1 MRFIRRTAP
10 ALIVACFA
18 AATLA
23 LHAQEEGNPYRQL
36 RYRFIGPDGNRAIA
50 VVGEPGNPLVTYVGA
65 ASGGIFK
72 TADGGTTWRPIFDH
86 YGVASVGSLAID
98 PQRHNIVWAGTGETF
113 LIRPDNSMGNGI
125 YRSDDAG
132 ATWRRMGLEKTGR
145 IGRVVIDP
153 HDPDTVF
160 ACALGHSFGP
170 QHERGIYRTRDGGAT
185 WQQVLFVDENTGCAD
200 IAIDPNHPQVL
211 FAGMWPL
218 TIKTW
223 GLTSGGPAG
232 GVYVSRDGGT
242 SWHKL
247 SGHGLPAADHPIGKT
262 AVAVAPSDSRRV
274 YALLEDTTPGF
285 YRSEDGGATWTL
297 VNQQHVLAERA
308 PYYTRFAVSPDDENR
323 LYFASVS
330 WSVSTDGG
338 DTLLESAT
346 RAGGD
351 NHDIWIDP
359 TNASRILVAND
370 AGASVSLNKG
380 KTYEHVVLP
389 IAQMYHVYTDNQI
402 PYFVYGNRQDGGSYR
417 GPSNSLQTGFG
428 PLVSGGIPLGL
439 WRSVGG
445 CESGFGIPD
454 PVDNNIVWSGCY
466 DGQLDRTDLATGE
479 ARSVQVWPDAT
490 YGWAPADVKY
500 RWHWTFPIA
509 ISPHDHNTVYVGS
522 QVVHRTTDGG
532 NSWTVISPD
541 LTTNDKT
548 HQQNS
553 GGITTDNL
561 MTWDGATL
569 YAIAES
575 PVEKGLIWTGSN
587 DGQINLTRDAG
598 KTWTNV
604 TKNLPDLPPW
614 GTVSN
619 IEPSRFD
626 AGTAYATIDLH
637 QVGNFDPFVYK
648 TSDYGRAWTLISASV
663 PKSESSYA
671 HVVREDP
678 VRKGML
684 YLGTDNAL
692 YVTWD
697 DGAHWTSLQNNLPP
711 APVYWLTIQERFS
724 DLVVATYGRGFWI
737 LDDVTPLRAMNDQI
751 RNVDAHLFEP
761 RPAYRFRSVQ
771 GIHVLGGSPIV
782 GRNPPYGASIDYY
795 LKTPAAGGAEITVIG
810 PKGETIRT
818 MKGSAEAGLNRA
830 WWDLRYDPN
839 KRAELRTAPPGEPWV
854 SLGPDGSRPL
864 VTWGR
869 GVVQPTVAPGK
880 YTVKVKVGTR
890 ELSAP
895 LTVLKDPHSGWSE
908 QDIARQ
914 VALGLELRD
923 EINGAVDMI
932 NQIEWRRRQLEDA
945 QGMYASEGKE
955 AERKAAKAAEEK
967 LIGVEGRLFD
977 LSLTGHIEDSFRHP
991 MKLYGRIVNL
1001 AQNLLN
1007 GTDAPP
1013 TTQQVQVNEEFKKRL
1028 DDARRQY
1035 RIVLDTLPAPSGRQ

>member
-1 MRFIRRTAP
+1 MAVIRR
-10 ALIVACFA
+10 IVLSLV
-18 AATLA
+18 LA
-23 LHAQEEGNPYRQL
+23 LLVAGSLALRAQQPQAQPYQQL
-36 RYRFIGPDGNRAIA
+36 RYRFVGPDGNRAIA
-50 VVGEPGNPLVTYVGA
+50 VAGEPGNPLVMYVGA

-72 TADGGTTWRPIFDH
+72 TSDGGTTWRSIFDR
-86 YGVASVGSLAID
+86 YGVSSVGSLAID
-98 PQRHNIVWAGTGETF
+98 PQRPNIVWAGTGETF
-113 LIRPDNSMGNGI
+113 LIRPDHAMGNGI

-132 ATWRRMGLEKTGR
+132 ASWRRVGLEKTGR
-145 IGRVVIDP
+145 IGRIVIDP
-153 HDPDTVF
+153 HEPDTVF

-170 QHERGIYRTRDGGAT
+170 QAERGIYRTRDGGKT
-185 WQQVLFVDENTGCAD
+185 WEQVLFVDQNTGCAD
-200 IAIDPNHPQVL
+200 IAIDVNHPQTL

-218 TIKTW
+218 IINTW
-223 GLTSGGPAG
+223 GLKSGGPTG
-232 GVYVSRDGGT
+232 GVYMSRDGGT

-247 SGHGLPAADHPIGKT
+247 AGRGLPAADHPIGKT

-274 YALLEDTTPGF
+274 YALLEDATPGF
-285 YRSEDGGATWTL
+285 YRSDNGGETWTL
-297 VNQQHVLAERA
+297 VNRRHILSERS

-338 DTLLESAT
+338 QTLLEGAT

-359 TNASRILVAND
+359 TNPRRIVVAND
-370 AGASVSLNKG
+370 AGASVSLNRG
-380 KTYEHVVLP
+380 QTYEHVVLP

-402 PYFVYGNRQDGGSYR
+402 PYNVYGNRQDGGSYR

-428 PLVSGGIPLGL
+428 PLVVGGIPLGL

-454 PVDNNIVWSGCY
+454 PVDNDIVWSGCY
-466 DGQLDRTDLATGE
+466 DGQLDRTNMKTGE

-522 QVVHRTTDGG
+522 QFVHRTTDGG

-541 LTTNDKT
+541 LTTNDKS

-553 GGITTDNL
+553 GGTTTDNL
-561 MTWDGATL
+561 MTFDGSTL

-575 PVEKGLIWTGSN
+575 PLEKGLIWTGSN

-604 TKNLPDLPPW
+604 TKSLPNLPPW

-637 QVGNFDPFVYK
+637 QVANFDPYVYK
-648 TSDYGRAWTLISASV
+648 TTDYGKTWTFISASV

-697 DGAHWTSLQNNLPP
+697 DGGHWTSLQNNLPP
-711 APVYWLTIQERFS
+711 APVYWLTIQEHFN

-737 LDDVTPLRAMNDQI
+737 MDDVTPLRAMTEDI
-751 RNVDAHLFEP
+751 RNGGPHLFPP
-761 RPAYRFRSVQ
+761 RAAYRFRSVQ
-771 GIHVLGGSPIV
+771 GIHSQGGAVIT
-782 GRNPPYGASIDYY
+782 GRNPPYGASLNYY
-795 LKTPAAGGAEITVIG
+795 LKEASTEGAEITIVG
-810 PKGETIRT
+810 PKGETIRS
-818 MKGSAEAGLNRA
+818 MKGPARAGINRA
-830 WWDLRYDPN
+830 WWDLRYDPQHEV
-839 KRAELRTAPPGEPWV
+839 RLRTAPADAPWDTPGPE
-854 SLGPDGSRPL
+854 GRPL

-869 GVVQPTVAPGK
+869 GSVQPAVAPGK
-880 YTVKVKVGTR
+880 YTVKVAVAGR
-890 ELSAP
+890 SLSAP
-895 LTVLKDPHSGWSE
+895 LTVLKDPGSAWSD

-914 VALGLELRD
+914 VELGLELRTEVND
-923 EINGAVDMI
+923 AIDMI
-932 NQIEWRRRQLEDA
+932 NQIEWRRRQLQDL
-945 QGMYASEGKE
+945 QGMYASQGKE
-955 AERKAAKAAEEK
+955 TERKAAKAAEDK
-967 LIGVEGRLFD
+967 LAAVEGDLFD
-977 LSLTGHIEDSFRHP
+977 LSLTGQIEDSFRHP
-991 MKLYGRIVNL
+991 MRLYGRIVNL
-1001 AQNLLN
+1001 AQNVLN

-1013 TTQQVQVNEEFKKRL
+1013 TTQQIEVNAEFKKRV
-1028 DDARRQY
+1028 DDARR
-1035 RIVLDTLPAPSGRQ
+1035 RFKIAMDTTTVGGQ